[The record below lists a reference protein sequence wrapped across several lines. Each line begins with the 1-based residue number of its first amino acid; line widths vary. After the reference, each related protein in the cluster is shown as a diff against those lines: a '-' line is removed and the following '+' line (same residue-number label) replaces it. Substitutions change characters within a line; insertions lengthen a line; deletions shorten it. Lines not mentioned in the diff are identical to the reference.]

1 MAIDDQQWVARFCTL
16 RSDVIDLFADAETE
30 ITKYVIAHSAK
41 PPGATQPMGQKIE
54 LAMKVT
60 AGPQRSK
67 ALKAKADVQLK
78 VIQGLLPDR
87 AAIVHSRMSVA
98 RCISGK
104 YVAIFKNAKDI
115 IHNSGNA
122 LVFDEAELLDFLNR
136 LRQATSEL
144 IVVLWAKNPPSSAIK

>member
-1 MAIDDQQWVARFCTL
+1 MAHDDQQRVARFCTL

-41 PPGATQPMGQKIE
+41 PPGATQPMGQKLE

-78 VIQGLLPDR
+78 VIQDLLPDR

-98 RCISGK
+98 RCVSGE

-115 IHNSGNA
+115 VHNSGNA
-122 LVFDEAELLDFLNR
+122 LVFDETDLVGFLDK
-136 LRQATSEL
+136 LRNATSEL
-144 IVVLWAKNPPSSAIK
+144 TAVLWAKNPPPSTVK